1 VAATRIFSF
10 SDRADHRADSI
21 LGTNQQTPA
30 ARRQRVLN
38 LYRRENVV
46 GALDK
51 LKQNADLPIARIFL
65 AALQLEQPTPE
76 EFRLALES
84 EAQAELPILKRFNT
98 VFDTIISIS
107 PLLGLLGTILG
118 LIASFASL
126 TIGDVG
132 GSTTT
137 GVTSGIS
144 EALVSTA
151 SGLVVA
157 IFTLLF
163 ANTFRGLYLRQ
174 TALIQEYGGQI
185 ELLYR
190 RQYER
195 QECLMRLP
203 DEPELPTQIN
213 IVPMIDVIFAILTFF
228 IISTLYLT
236 RTEGLPVNLPSA
248 KTAQSQRST
257 PITVTLDQQGRI
269 ALNRKVIDINALAVE
284 VRSLI
289 APNQEV
295 VVVLNA
301 DTQVNHGQVIA
312 VMDQLRSVKGA
323 KLAIATQKP

>member
-1 VAATRIFSF
+1 MPLRNLFVAGGVVMWPLLGFSVLAIALIIERIVFWVKINK
-10 SDRADHRADSI
+10 R
-21 LGTNQQTPA
+21 QQ
-30 ARRQRVLN
+30 RVIKEVLN

-46 GALDK
+46 GAIDK

-65 AALQLEQPTPE
+65 AALQLEQATPE

-98 VFDTIISIS
+98 VFDTIIAIS

-126 TIGDVG
+126 DIGDVG
-132 GSTTT
+132 GSRTA

-151 SGLVVA
+151 SGLIVA

-190 RQYER
+190 RSYER
-195 QECLMRLP
+195 AG
-203 DEPELPTQIN
+203 
-213 IVPMIDVIFAILTFF
+213 VSYA
-228 IISTLYLT
+228 ST
-236 RTEGLPVNLPSA
+236 R
-248 KTAQSQRST
+248 
-257 PITVTLDQQGRI
+257 
-269 ALNRKVIDINALAVE
+269 
-284 VRSLI
+284 
-289 APNQEV
+289 
-295 VVVLNA
+295 
-301 DTQVNHGQVIA
+301 
-312 VMDQLRSVKGA
+312 
-323 KLAIATQKP
+323 